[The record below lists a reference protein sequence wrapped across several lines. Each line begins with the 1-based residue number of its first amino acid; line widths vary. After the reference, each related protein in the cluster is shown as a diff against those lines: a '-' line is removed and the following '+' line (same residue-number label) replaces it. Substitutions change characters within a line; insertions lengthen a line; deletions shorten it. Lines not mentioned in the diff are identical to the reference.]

1 MTRRTSARRTR
12 LTDVVFEV
20 VRTHRATR
28 KPLAVVVAGHNGS
41 GKSTMWR
48 DKLAP
53 RFQIPLVNAD
63 RMMMSILPEPK
74 QKQGSG
80 VASLPDW
87 AENLRDR
94 EPAWMQVAQKGV
106 EAFVAQAMAR
116 GVPFAMETVFS
127 HLRTNEHGDIVES
140 KVDLIR
146 QMQKN
151 GYYVVLFFVG
161 LASVDLSILRVSTR
175 VANGGHDVALKKL
188 EQRFPR
194 TQQVVGLAA
203 TVADMTILVDNS
215 IGVRNAFSVAR
226 VQRGD
231 VIRFDCRRD
240 GNPSPAVK
248 AWLDKVAPSFA
259 T

>member
-1 MTRRTSARRTR
+1 MPPRRTHFR
-12 LTDVVFEV
+12 DVVIEV
-20 VRTHRATR
+20 VRSHSATG

-53 RFQIPLVNAD
+53 RLQVPLVNAD

-74 QKQGSG
+74 QKRGSG
-80 VASLPDW
+80 VALLPDW
-87 AENLRDR
+87 ARTLRDR

-106 EAFVAQAMAR
+106 EAFVAQAMAH

-127 HLRTNEHGDIVES
+127 YLRTNEHGEIVES

-175 VANGGHDVALKKL
+175 VASGGHDVALERL

-194 TQQVVGLAA
+194 TQQAIGLAA
-203 TVADMTILVDNS
+203 TVADMAILVDNS
-215 IGVRNAFSVAR
+215 IGMRNAFSVAR
-226 VQRGD
+226 VQRGAS
-231 VIRFDCRRD
+231 IRFDCRRD
-240 GNPSPAVK
+240 GRASPAVK